1 MKYIYHHLGLGD
13 HIICNGLVRKFS
25 SDYNNIS
32 LFCKPHNKESV
43 EFMYRDLDNINIIS
57 LPSDLD
63 VINYLQNNNISDI
76 ITVGFNDMYYTNS
89 VSFDVSF
96 YNQFE
101 IDFESRWSNFRV
113 DRDDKRESIIFNHFN
128 LDNDSKYIFI
138 HDDNRFQVDMNR
150 ISLEGLKIIRP
161 IRELTDNIFDYLKVI
176 ENAKEVH
183 TIESSFLFII
193 DSLDLNKE
201 VYAHRYSRILGYM
214 ETPVYKNVKKI
225 IN

>member
-76 ITVGFNDMYYTNS
+76 ITVGFNDMYY
-89 VSFDVSF
+89 
-96 YNQFE
+96 E
-101 IDFESRWSNFRV
+101 
-113 DRDDKRESIIFNHFN
+113 
-128 LDNDSKYIFI
+128 
-138 HDDNRFQVDMNR
+138 
-150 ISLEGLKIIRP
+150 
-161 IRELTDNIFDYLKVI
+161 
-176 ENAKEVH
+176 
-183 TIESSFLFII
+183 
-193 DSLDLNKE
+193 
-201 VYAHRYSRILGYM
+201 
-214 ETPVYKNVKKI
+214 
-225 IN
+225 